1 MYKLFIEKNISSS
14 EFLKSILNKVYNISN
29 YEIIYNK
36 QGKPYLKDSNLYFNI
51 SHDKDITV
59 LAIGNKEIG
68 VDIEYL
74 TYKEEVIKHRF
85 NKKEQLL
92 MEKSLNKR
100 YDFTRIWVMKE
111 AYLKC
116 IGIGIEYGLKNVD
129 TTRLN
134 NRIDIIN
141 KDTYLI
147 AVCESEV

>member
-14 EFLKSILNKVYNISN
+14 EFLKSTLNKVYNISN

-36 QGKPYLKDSNLYFNI
+36 YNKPYLKDSNLYFNI

-59 LAIGNKEIG
+59 LVIGDKEIG
-68 VDIEYL
+68 VDIQYL
-74 TYKEEVIKHRF
+74 TYKEKVIKHSF

-92 MEKSLNKR
+92 IENSLNKR

-116 IGIGIEYGLKNVD
+116 LGIGIEYGLKNVD
-129 TTRLN
+129 TTKLN
-134 NRIDIIN
+134 NKINIIN

>member
-1 MYKLFIEKNISSS
+1 MYKLFIAKNTSSS
-14 EFLKSILNKVYNISN
+14 EFLKSILNEVYKISN
-29 YEIIYNK
+29 YEIVYNK
-36 QGKPYLKDSNLYFNI
+36 YHKPYLKDSNLYFNI
-51 SHDKDITV
+51 SHDKDTIV
-59 LAIGNKEIG
+59 LAISDKEIG

-85 NKKEQLL
+85 NKKEQLII
-92 MEKSLNKR
+92 KNSLNKE

-116 IGIGIEYGLKNVD
+116 IGTGLEYGLKKVD
-129 TTRLN
+129 ATKLN
-134 NRIDIIN
+134 KIDIIN

>member
-1 MYKLFIEKNISSS
+1 MYKLFIAQNRSSS
-14 EFLKSILNKVYNISN
+14 EFLKSTLNKVYKISN
-29 YEIIYNK
+29 YEIVYNK
-36 QGKPYLKDSNLYFNI
+36 YHKPYLKDSNLYFNI
-51 SHDKDITV
+51 SHDKDTIV
-59 LAIGNKEIG
+59 LAISDKEIG

-85 NKKEQLL
+85 NKKEQLII
-92 MEKSLNKR
+92 KNSLNKE

-116 IGIGIEYGLKNVD
+116 IGTGLEYGLKKVD
-129 TTRLN
+129 TTKLN
-134 NRIDIIN
+134 KIDTIN